1 MGRSQLLERDF
12 ETAVCLGLAE
22 SGWLYEDEGS
32 SAGWDPELALHPADA
47 LYWLATQYPDEYAK
61 AVDPALTGGG
71 KLAAERKLLEF
82 LSAAIGRKVKVNP
95 TDGAVTAGLLKV
107 LRTGFKYTQTSG
119 RTSTFGGMVAF
130 RPASAHLVK
139 QTERAEAN
147 RLRVIRQVRFDT
159 TSTETIDLVLLVNG
173 VPVATLELKTDN
185 VQSIEDAKKQ
195 YVQDRKPARSRR
207 LLEPGRCLVH
217 FAVSNE
223 EVYMTT
229 ELAGQATRFLP
240 FNRGNDGHAGNPVSE
255 NGSAT
260 DYLWSWA
267 LERELFLRILKDYA
281 VWEPTASSASGFRL
295 VFPRFHQLR
304 AVEAVTG
311 DVSARGSGGS
321 YLIWH
326 SAGSGKTKTIAWL
339 AHRLARHMDAAAN
352 NTFDSVIVVSDRRA
366 LDANLREGI
375 GLLQASEGLVVSITG
390 GRGSKSAQ
398 LRQAL
403 REGGHIITCTLQT
416 FPEVL
421 DLLEG
426 DEDLSSRHWCVIAD
440 EAHSSQSGQASHA
453 LRQMLTSSGGVGEVD
468 DGEFT
473 TDELLSAKDSALAVA
488 ANMTFI
494 ALTATPKAKTLRLF
508 GTQAPGADRWEAFD
522 TYTMAQAIEE
532 GFILDVLKNY
542 STYEMFA
549 RVRDAM
555 DRDELVDKD
564 AAITDMI
571 RFVKL
576 HPTAISQ
583 KVEIVIDHF
592 LRNVAHH
599 LNGKAKAMVVTEG
612 REAAFTWSR
621 VMNEHIAQ
629 RNLGDRLRTLV
640 AFSGPLEIDGQTF
653 TEAGLNGLS
662 DAGAAFKADDT
673 YRVMIVADK
682 YQTGY
687 DEPRLC
693 AMYVD
698 KNLNGIATVQTLSRL
713 NRIYPDKPS
722 PMIVDFV
729 NDPVD
734 VQADFAQ
741 FYFDAHIDTDV
752 DPNALH
758 NLAEQL
764 DGAGVY
770 TEAEMVAIS
779 QAYLDSAG
787 HEQLRRSI
795 ATPVRRWS
803 EALRAARLGL
813 DKEKVAELLEFRR
826 RLRSYEHAWDFLS
839 QIIDYQDPSLHRRA
853 IVANL
858 LVRNL
863 IDNRAVLQEDYLSG
877 LEVEAVVL
885 APLKQ
890 NQDLSEEVATAA
902 EDAPMKLPE
911 FGRETTAGER
921 TPVQEKFDEVVQRLN
936 DYFHSLGLP
945 EGDDYGATLVRQV
958 VARASADPEVREV
971 IDANE
976 PGRLRQS
983 KKLRRALDR
992 AVFKVIEANNGRIE
1006 ALVNDQDAMVA
1017 FRGGLA
1023 DLLVFLRQPG
1033 GEQLIAEL
1041 TWKVDTEGD
1050 LVLLTNVAEKTLL
1063 DVEVSADTA
1072 AAPVRLLELA
1082 AGQSVRIA
1090 APRHERQGRQVQVRW
1105 RVRAGGPVEAMDMAL
1120 AD

>member
-12 ETAVCLGLAE
+12 ETAVCRGLAE
-22 SGWLYEDEGS
+22 SGWIYENEGS
-32 SAGWDPELALHPADA
+32 SVGWDPELALYPADV
-47 LYWLATQYPDEYAK
+47 LYWLATQYPEEYAK

-82 LSAAIGRKVKVNP
+82 LSAAIGRKVKVNA
-95 TDGAVTAGLLKV
+95 TDGSVTAGLLKV
-107 LRTGFKYTQTSG
+107 LRTGFKFSQTSG
-119 RTSTFGGMVAF
+119 RTATFGGMVAF

-173 VPVATLELKTDN
+173 VPVSTLELKTDN

-195 YVQDRKPARSRR
+195 YIQDRKPARSRR

-240 FNRGNDGHAGNPVSE
+240 FNRGNDGHAGNPASE
-255 NGSAT
+255 TGSAT
-260 DYLWSWA
+260 DYLWHWA

-281 VWEPTASSASGFRL
+281 VWEPTPSSASGFRL
-295 VFPRFHQLR
+295 IFPRFHQLR
-304 AVEAVTG
+304 AVEAVTA
-311 DVSARGSGGS
+311 DVSARGAGGS

-339 AHRLARHMDAAAN
+339 AHRLARHMDAEAN
-352 NTFDSVIVVSDRRA
+352 KTFDSVIVVSDRRA

-390 GRGSKSAQ
+390 GRSSKSAQ

-403 REGGHIITCTLQT
+403 SEGGHIITCTLQT

-426 DEDLSSRHWCVIAD
+426 DEDLASRHWCVIAD
-440 EAHSSQSGQASHA
+440 EAHSSQSGQASRA
-453 LRQMLTSSGGVGEVD
+453 LRQMLTSASAED
-468 DGEFT
+468 DGEEFT
-473 TDELLSAKDSALAVA
+473 TDELLGAQDSALAVA

-494 ALTATPKAKTLRLF
+494 ALTATPKPKTLRLF
-508 GTQAPGADRWEAFD
+508 GTQAPGTERWEAFD

-555 DRDELVDKD
+555 DRDDLVDKD

-571 RFVKL
+571 RFVKI
-576 HPTAISQ
+576 HPTAIGQ
-583 KVEIVIDHF
+583 KVEVVIDHF
-592 LRNVAHH
+592 LRNVAHLLDGH
-599 LNGKAKAMVVTEG
+599 AKAMVVTEG

-621 VMNEHIAQ
+621 VMNEHITQ
-629 RNLGDRLRTLV
+629 RNLSDRLRTLV
-640 AFSGPLEIDGQTF
+640 AFSGPLEVDGQTY

-662 DAGAAFKADDT
+662 DAGAAFKAGDT

-698 KNLNGIATVQTLSRL
+698 KRLNGIATVQTLSRV
-713 NRIYPDKPS
+713 NRIHPGKPA

-741 FYFDAHIDTDV
+741 FYVDAHIDTDV

-770 TEAEMVAIS
+770 TEAELTAIS
-779 QAYLDSAG
+779 QAYLDGAG
-787 HEQLRRSI
+787 HEQLRRVI
-795 ATPVRRWS
+795 ATPVRRWG
-803 EALRAARLGL
+803 EALRAARLSG
-813 DKEKVAELLEFRR
+813 DKDKVAELLEFRR

-839 QIIDYQDPSLHRRA
+839 QIVDYQDPSLHRRA

-863 IDNRAVLQEDYLSG
+863 IDNRTVLQEDYLSG

-890 NQDLSEEVATAA
+890 NQDLSEGVASDA
-902 EDAPMKLPE
+902 EPAVMVLPD
-911 FGRETTAGER
+911 FGRDTPTRER

-958 VARASADPEVREV
+958 VATATADPEVREV

-983 KKLRRALDR
+983 KKLRRALDK
-992 AVFKVIEANNGRIE
+992 AVFKVIEANNARIE

-1023 DLLVFLRQPG
+1023 DLLAFLRQPG
-1033 GEQLIAEL
+1033 GEHLIAEL
-1041 TWKVDTEGD
+1041 TWKVDTEED
-1050 LVLLTNVAEKTLL
+1050 QVHLTNMAGKALI
-1063 DVEVSADTA
+1063 DVEISADTA
-1072 AAPVRLLELA
+1072 AAPVQVLELL
-1082 AGQSVRIA
+1082 AGQSVSIM
-1090 APRHERQGRQVQVRW
+1090 APRRQLQDRQIQARW
-1105 RVRAGGPVEAMDMAL
+1105 RLRPGGSVETMDL
-1120 AD
+1120 RLTD